1 MEPINNRM
9 RELRK
14 ALGMSQ
20 LEFGEIL
27 HISKSGVCDLEAGRR
42 KVQDSHIVMLK
53 DWKKNGLVINE
64 EWIRTGKGDMFD
76 KLSLDKILSDIS
88 FGNDVFIKDFIEVYA
103 ELDAS
108 SRKAL
113 QEIAY
118 KMAER
123 IISKKEKGD

>member
-20 LEFGEIL
+20 LEFAEIL

-42 KVQDSHIVMLK
+42 KVQDSHIAMLK
-53 DWKKNGLVINE
+53 DWEKNGFVINE
-64 EWIRTGKGDMFD
+64 KWIRTGKGDMLN
-76 KLSLDKILSDIS
+76 KLSLDKILSGIS
-88 FGNDVFIKDFIEVYA
+88 FGNDEFIKDFIEVYVG
-103 ELDAS
+103 LDVS

-123 IISKKEKGD
+123 IISRKEKED

>member
-53 DWKKNGLVINE
+53 TGKKTDLLSMKNGFALEKVICLINY
-64 EWIRTGKGDMFD
+64 
-76 KLSLDKILSDIS
+76 LL
-88 FGNDVFIKDFIEVYA
+88 IKY
-103 ELDAS
+103 
-108 SRKAL
+108 
-113 QEIAY
+113 
-118 KMAER
+118 
-123 IISKKEKGD
+123 

>member
-53 DWKKNGLVINE
+53 DWKK
-64 EWIRTGKGDMFD
+64 K
-76 KLSLDKILSDIS
+76 
-88 FGNDVFIKDFIEVYA
+88 
-103 ELDAS
+103 
-108 SRKAL
+108 
-113 QEIAY
+113 
-118 KMAER
+118 R
-123 IISKKEKGD
+123 ICYQ